1 MEKLVL
7 EKSIVIDAPTATV
20 WSVVT
25 TPDAMK
31 RWMLVVP
38 EFESDRPLTL
48 GSPLQWKDE
57 QGETYLTGTVVELE
71 PPRKL
76 VLELQDISWTR
87 EPARGGVTYALTLVP
102 REKGTELQLV
112 FGDLAIDREGKRW
125 FDAFNEARELDL
137 IKSLAEGRL

>member
-48 GSPLQWKDE
+48 A
-57 QGETYLTGTVVELE
+57 
-71 PPRKL
+71 R
-76 VLELQDISWTR
+76 ISH
-87 EPARGGVTYALTLVP
+87 
-102 REKGTELQLV
+102 
-112 FGDLAIDREGKRW
+112 
-125 FDAFNEARELDL
+125 
-137 IKSLAEGRL
+137 S